1 MWGCE
6 KRRGWLIG
14 RGCRG
19 AVQAGGGAGC
29 NCSHLE
35 ICTTATCLS
44 RRHALHKQ
52 RPPPAAFVFLWPPF
66 QKGLFFVSTRR
77 WNQSAMMEQE
87 KILYGKI
94 WKGTKSLAIIGI
106 GSALKRCS
114 QSEPSQSIHY
124 KLLWKNEMNFSS
136 LLVREYIYQLYNELV
151 VGIASKL
158 EQRTKKEKKSGCGEL
173 MIFVLLPTSQRLT
186 FISTLLLLN
195 SCFFP
200 PGSGSG
206 CGSGGGGVRGGGGG
220 EDGPSMDLP
229 DIFCSLGSLI
239 AEGRLPRWEQQK
251 WNESTFHRNIGNWVS
266 GEWFQFLWVFCHP
279 SWQAVCYRTPE
290 KPSSVP
296 HCINKDISWVHW
308 PFHLILIKCVMFC
321 WSLWYQWLQLRNCVP
336 RVYMYKGTSPRVP
349 DSISLVGGISP
360 GVILPSRIRQ
370 CQPTKR

>member
-1 MWGCE
+1 MFSKWTKSIHTLQASVKEWDELFLPTGE
-6 KRRGWLIG
+6 RIYISTLQWARG
-14 RGCRG
+14 
-19 AVQAGGGAGC
+19 
-29 NCSHLE
+29 
-35 ICTTATCLS
+35 
-44 RRHALHKQ
+44 RHCI
-52 RPPPAAFVFLWPPF
+52 
-66 QKGLFFVSTRR
+66 
-77 WNQSAMMEQE
+77 
-87 KILYGKI
+87 KI
-94 WKGTKSLAIIGI
+94 GTKDEKGEKVRLWWAY
-106 GSALKRCS
+106 ALC
-114 QSEPSQSIHY
+114 PS
-124 KLLWKNEMNFSS
+124 
-136 LLVREYIYQLYNELV
+136 
-151 VGIASKL
+151 
-158 EQRTKKEKKSGCGEL
+158 
-173 MIFVLLPTSQRLT
+173 SQRLT

-336 RVYMYKGTSPRVP
+336 RIYMYKGTSPCVP
-349 DSISLVGGISP
+349 DSISLVGGISRSHP
-360 GVILPSRIRQ
+360 AEPYTAVPANQTVTCGH
-370 CQPTKR
+370 